1 LVRVIMGVKGSGKT
15 KQLIEL
21 VNGAAHSESGNV
33 ICIEH
38 GPKLIY
44 DVHYKVRLVEAS
56 QYEMISYER
65 LKGFISG
72 LYAGNFDISH
82 IFIDSLCKIIPCE
95 ADAPETEQF
104 LDWLEA
110 FSEKNGVRFTVTI
123 SADVAL
129 APEGVRKYF

>member
-1 LVRVIMGVKGSGKT
+1 MVRVIMGVKGSGKT

-21 VNGAAHSESGNV
+21 VNNAAHSEAGNV
-33 ICIEH
+33 ICIER

-44 DVHYKVRLVEAS
+44 DVHYKVRLVEAG
-56 QYEMISYER
+56 QYEMKSFEF

-82 IFIDSLCKIIPCE
+82 IFIDSLCKIVPSQ
-95 ADAPETEQF
+95 ADDPQTEQF

-123 SADVAL
+123 SADISL
-129 APEGVRKYF
+129 ASEGIQKYF

>member
-1 LVRVIMGVKGSGKT
+1 MVRVIMGVRGSGKT

-21 VNGAAHSESGNV
+21 VNNAAHSEAGNV
-33 ICIEH
+33 ICIER

-44 DVHYKVRLVEAS
+44 DVHYKVRLVEAG
-56 QYEMISYER
+56 QYEMKSFEF

-82 IFIDSLCKIIPCE
+82 IFIDSLCKIVPSQ
-95 ADAPETEQF
+95 ADDPQTEQF

-123 SADVAL
+123 SADISL
-129 APEGVRKYF
+129 ASEGIQKYF

>member
-1 LVRVIMGVKGSGKT
+1 MGVKGSGKT

-21 VNGAAHSESGNV
+21 VNNAAHSEAGNV
-33 ICIEH
+33 ICIER

-44 DVHYKVRLVEAS
+44 DVHYKVRLVEAG
-56 QYEMISYER
+56 QYEMKSFEF

-82 IFIDSLCKIIPCE
+82 IFIDSLCKIVPSQ
-95 ADAPETEQF
+95 ADDPQTEQF

-123 SADVAL
+123 SADISL
-129 APEGVRKYF
+129 ASEGIQKYF

>member
-1 LVRVIMGVKGSGKT
+1 MVRVIMGVKGSGKT

-21 VNGAAHSESGNV
+21 VNHAAHNETGNV
-33 ICIEH
+33 ICIER

-56 QYEMISYER
+56 QYEMKSFEQ

-72 LYAGNFDISH
+72 MYAGNFDISH
-82 IFIDSLCKIIPCE
+82 IFIDSLCKIIPAE

-123 SADVAL
+123 SADISMAS
-129 APEGVRKYF
+129 EGIRKYF